1 MSLDFQQVRQQI
13 NALGELA
20 PQRARQLAELRMLAA
35 GLLEHHAEDL
45 DALRQRVHTI
55 TRLHDPNLRCALP
68 AIENPEP
75 LNAHCP
81 LPSLLTQATVLAA
94 DGSQIA
100 PDRHA
105 EVNYGLI
112 NVGAVQMRVGL
123 PDPPVVSVQSR
134 LMYDDDLYTPGG
146 TITEER
152 LSLMRDLAERRRLVE
167 LAAVFRAQT
176 NDRSDTGAAAPL
188 ITFTD
193 GPMELWGAKDSA
205 DSGEFERSLEQYH
218 VALSNLHDLGA
229 TTAGYVDKPYANLVV
244 RLLEVASL
252 PESKLAE
259 AKHTHPLQGVL
270 DRELFRPL
278 LALGERS
285 AVFALQSRST
295 QRYLDDLALHFFY
308 LNVGREG
315 HSWLARVEIPAW
327 VARNDLMLDNLHAVL
342 VQQCRILGN
351 RPYPYLL
358 HRAHEAAVVT
368 LEEKDQV
375 TQMIALELRRRGVEV
390 GEISYKQS
398 AKTAGGKSRYTRRGR
413 SQ

>member
-13 NALGELA
+13 KALGEQA
-20 PQRARQLAELRMLAA
+20 PQRLRQLAALRQQALSLLDSRA
-35 GLLEHHAEDL
+35 GDLE
-45 DALRQRVHTI
+45 ALRQRVQTI

-68 AIENPEP
+68 ALENPEN
-75 LNAHCP
+75 LNVHCP
-81 LPSLLTQATVLAA
+81 LPTLPGQATVLAA

-123 PDPPVVSVQSR
+123 PDPPVVSVRSQ
-134 LMYDDDLYTPGG
+134 LMYDAELYTPGG
-146 TITEER
+146 TLTEER
-152 LSLMRDLAERRRLVE
+152 LALMRDLAERRQLAE
-167 LAAVFRAQT
+167 LAASAV
-176 NDRSDTGAAAPL
+176 APV

-218 VALSNLHDLGA
+218 QALTELHNLGA
-229 TTAGYVDKPYANLVV
+229 ATAGYVDKPYANLVV

-252 PESKLAE
+252 SESELAGV
-259 AKHTHPLQGVL
+259 KHSHPFQGVL
-270 DRELFRPL
+270 DQELFRPL
-278 LALGERS
+278 LAPGERS
-285 AVFALQSRST
+285 AVFALQSRSA
-295 QRYLDDLALHFFY
+295 QRYLADLALHFFY
-308 LNVGREG
+308 LNVGRDERP
-315 HSWLARVEIPAW
+315 WLARVEIPAW
-327 VARNDLMLDNLHAVL
+327 VARDQQLLDSLHAVL
-342 VQQCRILGN
+342 VQQCRILGS

-368 LEEKDQV
+368 LEEKDQI

-390 GEISYKQS
+390 GEVSHKQS
-398 AKTAGGKSRYTRRGR
+398 AKMAGGKNSLFKRR
-413 SQ
+413 